1 MNYYRYSEGEIKQ
14 ILGQL
19 VILCDTREQKN
30 HHIIEAF
37 DRMGVAHISRKLDI
51 GDYSAMLPAIPEMGI
66 VRPLYFDRSL
76 AVERK
81 GSLNELSG
89 NLTKDRERLRGE
101 FSRAKGMRLHLL
113 IEGASYGD
121 ILAHRYDTKLGEKA
135 FFASLL
141 SFQQRYHLNVSF
153 IEKENAGAF
162 IYLLLY
168 YHVRDILTGQQ

>member
-1 MNYYRYSEGEIKQ
+1 MTHYRYTENEAKEILKNM
-14 ILGQL
+14 

-30 HHIIEAF
+30 EHIIKALEKIKAPYK
-37 DRMGVAHISRKLDI
+37 SYKLDT
-51 GDYSAMLPAIPEMGI
+51 GDYSAMLPANPGMGI
-66 VRPLYFDRSL
+66 FRPLYFDRSIV
-76 AVERK
+76 VERK

-89 NLTKDRERLRGE
+89 NFTKGRERLRDE
-101 FSRAKGMRLHLL
+101 FSRARGIQLHLL

-121 ILAHRYDTKLGEKA
+121 ILAHKYDTQLGEKA
-135 FFASLL
+135 FFASLV

-168 YHVRDILTGQQ
+168 YHVRDYLIGQE